1 MLTPSKVRERASTS
15 RVGHHSRLTSVNR
28 KECESRI
35 LAVQLQHMA
44 GELLNFQNL
53 PICFLKGAGTTQLV
67 GFKKNAS
74 ILSSTR

>member
-1 MLTPSKVRERASTS
+1 MR
-15 RVGHHSRLTSVNR
+15 
-28 KECESRI
+28 SRI
-35 LAVQLQHMA
+35 LAVQLQHMS

-53 PICFLKGAGTTQLV
+53 PICFLQGVGTTQLV